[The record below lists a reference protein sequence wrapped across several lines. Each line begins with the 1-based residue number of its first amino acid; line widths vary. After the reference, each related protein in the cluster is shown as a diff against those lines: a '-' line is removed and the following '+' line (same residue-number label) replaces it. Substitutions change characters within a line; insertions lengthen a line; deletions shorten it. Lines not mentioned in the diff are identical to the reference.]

1 MLCTVWFYFV
11 RHSGKDK
18 NYKENIYGYQGL
30 GQGKWKQEG
39 HLRLVAVFCIL
50 TVLVFIKSASAHR
63 TAHQNKLILL
73 HVPRTCG
80 VARCSAYHITLSVH
94 VERTTSISAIASH
107 HVKGRKEKKREVEK
121 KRRKKKNHALL
132 PNAWSWIL
140 YLSFLL
146 CVPKKCCM
154 SVYLTPSC
162 WEVKYS
168 LVTGR
173 TELDYWEPS

>member
-1 MLCTVWFYFV
+1 MKARGNFW
-11 RHSGKDK
+11 
-18 NYKENIYGYQGL
+18 
-30 GQGKWKQEG
+30 
-39 HLRLVAVFCIL
+39 RLNAVFCIP
-50 TVLVFIKSASAHR
+50 TVLVFIKSTSAHR

-73 HVPRTCG
+73 HVPHTCG

-94 VERTTSISAIASH
+94 VERTTTISEIASH
-107 HVKGRKEKKREVEK
+107 HAKGRKEKKSREKREE
-121 KRRKKKNHALL
+121 KRRIMQCCLMLDLECYTCH
-132 PNAWSWIL
+132 
-140 YLSFLL
+140 FCL

-173 TELDYWEPS
+173 TELDY